1 MKLIVAVTF
10 VILTLLSCTKEK
22 QSSIVGVWKETAVYI
37 QDNSGNY
44 KWSEIA
50 YGFPYIM
57 YLNGDGT
64 YSGFQ
69 CTPTPGGVYHYNHT
83 NKQIRFEAI
92 TSGSI
97 SVVSVALLDDDN
109 LILDYGMT
117 SLGEYKV
124 KFSRNKY

>member
-1 MKLIVAVTF
+1 MKLIVTVTF
-10 VILTLLSCTKEK
+10 VTVTLLSCTKEK
-22 QSSIVGVWKETAVYI
+22 QSSIVGVWKEIAVYT

-44 KWSEIA
+44 KWNDVS

-69 CTPTPGGVYHYNHT
+69 CVSIPGGVYHYNYI
-83 NKQIRFEAI
+83 NKQVKFEAI
-92 TSGSI
+92 TPASI
-97 SVVSVALLDDDN
+97 RVVSVALLDDDN

-124 KFSRNKY
+124 KFSRSNY

>member
-1 MKLIVAVTF
+1 MKKIVPILLILFLV
-10 VILTLLSCTKEK
+10 SCQKDK
-22 QSSIVGVWKETAVYI
+22 QVSIVGSWKETAVYI

-44 KWSEIA
+44 KWSDIV
-50 YGFPYIM
+50 YGFPYVM

-69 CTPTPGGVYHYNHT
+69 CTPIPGGVYHYNHA
-83 NKQIRFEAI
+83 NKQIRFEAM

-124 KFSRNKY
+124 KFSRN